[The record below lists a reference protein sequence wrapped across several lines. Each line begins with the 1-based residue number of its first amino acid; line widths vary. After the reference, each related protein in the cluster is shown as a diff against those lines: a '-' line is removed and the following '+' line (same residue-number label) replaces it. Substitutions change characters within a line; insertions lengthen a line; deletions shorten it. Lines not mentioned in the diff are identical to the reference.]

1 MSMYRYIALLRGI
14 NVSGQKKILMA
25 DLRAL
30 FESMGLL
37 NVQTYIQSG
46 NVLFHSEKEI
56 ASEYL
61 SEAIEKQYGWHV
73 PVLLTTAGELQ
84 TILDRCPFP
93 KEKKEKSYF
102 MILFKPPS
110 TKNTEITLSY
120 NFPNEQFVIT
130 PQCVYY
136 YCATGYGRAKMS
148 GNFFEQKLQVTVT
161 ARNFRTM
168 IKLLEIANST

>member
-1 MSMYRYIALLRGI
+1 MYRYIALLRGI

-30 FESMGLL
+30 FESLGLM

-61 SEAIEKQYGWHV
+61 SEAIENQYGWHV
-73 PVLLTTAGELQ
+73 PVLLTTARELQ

-102 MILFKPPS
+102 GLLYDPPS
-110 TKNTEITLSY
+110 TVAVETTLSY
-120 NFPNEQFVIT
+120 NFPNEEFHIT
-130 PQCVYY
+130 PHCVYLF
-136 YCATGYGRAKMS
+136 CAKGAGNAKTGTA
-148 GNFFEQKLQVTVT
+148 FFERHLKVAITF
-161 ARNFRTM
+161 RNFNTM
-168 IKLLEIANST
+168 RKLVALAED